1 MTKSLI
7 QCAPTTCRRAK
18 RGGVTLLRNKED
30 NMEITKTINE
40 SEATL
45 SVEGWLDT
53 QAAPQMKEALD
64 GLESDITSLILD
76 FKGLEYISSSGIREV
91 VSAYKKMDGAVVVKN
106 VSPGI
111 MSTFKATGLDKKIR
125 FE

>member
-1 MTKSLI
+1 M
-7 QCAPTTCRRAK
+7 
-18 RGGVTLLRNKED
+18 
-30 NMEITKTINE
+30 MEIRKTINDD
-40 SEATL
+40 EATL

-64 GLESDITSLILD
+64 ELEGDITSLVLD
-76 FKGLEYISSSGIREV
+76 FGGLEYISSSGIREV
-91 VSAYKKMDGAVVVKN
+91 VSAYKKMDGAVVIRN

>member
-1 MTKSLI
+1 MTI
-7 QCAPTTCRRAK
+7 
-18 RGGVTLLRNKED
+18 KED

>member
-1 MTKSLI
+1 MTI
-7 QCAPTTCRRAK
+7 
-18 RGGVTLLRNKED
+18 KED

-53 QAAPQMKEALD
+53 QAAPQMKEALE
-64 GLESDITSLILD
+64 GLE
-76 FKGLEYISSSGIREV
+76 SSGIREV